1 MTLEKLFNLNKVRST
16 AIFVERMI
24 NRFQEV
30 QRTVIL
36 LFNEHF
42 IKEDIAVRCT
52 WSEYIIIP
60 VLQI

>member
-30 QRTVIL
+30 QCTVIL

-42 IKEDIAVRCT
+42 IKEDIALRYN
-52 WSEYIIIP
+52 WSEFIIIP